1 MAINE
6 NYYKFDRQG
15 FGQFEPNQVWFTRNG
30 AIEAQCKLDPKVFT
44 SDIKTM
50 GCACNASDGKIYGE
64 VGQFLAV
71 DKAPLTGLGNG
82 NGIATVPTAT
92 TDEKGLPVGVNYS
105 TEKIYNQFT
114 PGRRNYYMTANDFN
128 PRIGFLSVGERF
140 TTNTVLINEQAT
152 SFKAVKTADVDGDVV
167 AASRATW
174 ANIRDA
180 LKEGNVIY
188 AILTTDSEGQLVV
201 GATVDANTQ
210 AIGGIY
216 TRVVKAY
223 TNADGTLSF
232 MFQVINK
239 PVTTNA

>member
-1 MAINE
+1 MAISTS
-6 NYYKFDRQG
+6 YYKFDRQG

-30 AIEAQCKLDPKVFT
+30 AIEAQCKLDPEVFT

-82 NGIATVPTAT
+82 NGIATVPTAK
-92 TDEKGLPVGVNYS
+92 TDAKGLPVGVNYS

-140 TTNTVLINEQAT
+140 TTNTVLINTAADTFTPAT
-152 SFKAVKTADVDGDVV
+152 VSDGDIV
-167 AASRATW
+167 AASRETW
-174 ANIRDA
+174 ANIKNA
-180 LKEGNVIY
+180 LKDGAVIY
-188 AILTTDSEGQLVV
+188 AVLTDESEGQLVLGEDV
-201 GATVDANTQ
+201 AN
-210 AIGGIY
+210 ALGGIY

-239 PVTTNA
+239 PVTNA